1 MKKLKVL
8 LLGAAG
14 NIGSDFIEEYLNNP
28 NYNKHYDLILGIHRT
43 KPKFKQF
50 KTRKFTLDNQNSLK
64 RAMKNIDVVVHLA
77 ANPSPK
83 ATFDELLTPN
93 IKGIYNVFEAATAS
107 KVKRVVFASSV
118 HAIKGYSI
126 DKIVKHT
133 DYPKPIT
140 IYGATKVF
148 TEALAHNYAY
158 NTKLSCIGLRIGAY
172 TSNKDLNKMCF
183 TRKDYH
189 YVISQRDTA
198 QLIHKSIIAKKS
210 IKFAILSGS
219 SKNKKRNMDL
229 KYAKKL
235 IGYNPKDD
243 AFKICKKFKK

>member
-8 LLGAAG
+8 LLGASG
-14 NIGSDFIEEYLNNP
+14 NIGSYFIEEYLINP
-28 NYNKHYDLILGIHRT
+28 EYNQHYELILGIHKR
-43 KPKFKQF
+43 KPKNNSLKI
-50 KTRKFTLDNQNSLK
+50 RKFSLDNPLSLK
-64 RAMKNIDVVVHLA
+64 RAMKNIDVIVHLA

-83 ATFDELLTPN
+83 ATFNELVNPN
-93 IKGIYNVFEAATAS
+93 IIGINNIFQIAIKS

-118 HAIKGYSI
+118 HTIKGYGV

-172 TSNKDLNKMCF
+172 TPDKDIGKMCF
-183 TRKDYH
+183 QRKDYH
-189 YVISQRDTA
+189 YVISQRDMN
-198 QLIHKSIIAKKS
+198 QLIHKSIIAPRK
-210 IKFAILSGS
+210 IKFAILSGT

-229 KYAKKL
+229 KQAKKL
-235 IGYNPKDD
+235 IGYKPLDD
-243 AFKICKKFKK
+243 AYKICKKLN